1 MRHVKLAF
9 RSLFRTP
16 FVTGVAVVSLA
27 LGIGANA
34 AIFSLFDQMLLQSLP
49 VQEPERLINLVA
61 PGPKPGSQSC
71 NQAGECDEVFSYPM
85 FRDLEQ
91 AQTVLTGLAAH
102 CLFGANLAY
111 GDESIS
117 GEGVF
122 VSGSYFP
129 TLGLQAALG
138 RLLGPADD
146 RTPGA
151 HFVTVLSHSYWQ
163 SRFGSDPGVLGKTIV
178 VNGQTFEIVGVA
190 PKRFDGSH
198 FKPAPALNDSFVS
211 PSTSVEE
218 KIAAPAPASTKG
230 RKRDSAPPSW

>member
-9 RSLFRTP
+9 RSLSRTP
-16 FVTGVAVVSLA
+16 FVTAVAVVSLA

-49 VQEPERLINLVA
+49 VREPDRLINLVA
-61 PGPKPGSQSC
+61 PGPKQGSQSC
-71 NQAGECDEVFSYPM
+71 NQAGECEDVFSYPM
-85 FRDLEQ
+85 FRDLER

-111 GDESIS
+111 GDASIS

-129 TLGLQAALG
+129 TLGLQPALG

-146 RTPGA
+146 RTLGA
-151 HFVTVLSHSYWQ
+151 HFVTVLSHNYWQ

-178 VNGQTFEIVGVA
+178 VNG
-190 PKRFDGSH
+190 KRSRSWVSRRSASTGPPWAAGRRSSCRSACEGWSPGST
-198 FKPAPALNDSFVS
+198 AWR
-211 PSTSVEE
+211 
-218 KIAAPAPASTKG
+218 IAARTGPTSSDG
-230 RKRDSAPPSW
+230 

>member
-16 FVTGVAVVSLA
+16 FVTAVAVVSLA

-61 PGPKPGSQSC
+61 PEPKPGSQSC
-71 NQAGECDEVFSYPM
+71 NQAGDCDEVFSYPM
-85 FRDLEQ
+85 FRDLERL
-91 AQTVLTGLAAH
+91 QTVLTGLAAH

-129 TLGLQAALG
+129 TLGLRPALG
-138 RLLGPADD
+138 RLLGPSDD
-146 RTPGA
+146 RTLGA
-151 HFVTVLSHSYWQ
+151 HFVTVLSHAYWQ

-178 VNGQTFEIVGVA
+178 VNGQPFEIVGVA
-190 PKRFDGSH
+190 PKRFDGTTLGGR
-198 FKPAPALNDSFVS
+198 PLVFVPLS
-211 PSTSVEE
+211 MAGVVTGS
-218 KIAAPAPASTKG
+218 
-230 RKRDSAPPSW
+230 R